1 MAEQTAQV
9 EQSGQVGQGA
19 RAKTCVIGVDVGT
32 TSIKTLAFDGQGH
45 ELARSGAQ
53 QQLIRD
59 EPGAATQDP
68 RAVYDAVTDALAA
81 TVRQVMTQGYTV
93 ARLGISAAMHSLL
106 PVGAD
111 DAPLGPALTWIDTRP
126 AGAAQALWDSP
137 QGQALYARTGTPI
150 HAMSPLVKL
159 IWLRQARPDL
169 FQRAARWVSLKE
181 WLWRGWLGAW
191 QVDASIASATGLY
204 NLRAGAWDAEA
215 LSVAGIDAGRLSQLV
230 PTTYVATGLREP
242 RLLDAGLTPQTP
254 FAIGASD
261 GVLANLGV
269 GAISREVM
277 ALTLGTSC
285 AVRAGGNQPLTDPQM
300 RSFCYV
306 LDSGRFI
313 LGGPSNSGGDVVDWL
328 YHQVLRRRPSQPAVQ
343 PRQTPAQNWDADDDG
358 FGELLTAASLAEC
371 GELLC
376 LPYIGGE
383 RAPLWDADARGVFFG
398 LSSAMQAEHLM
409 RAAVEGII
417 FNAFWIATGL
427 FETLGKPR
435 QILASGKLLET
446 EWIRQVTADVFG
458 LPVGYLGAVDASTLG
473 AVALADIA
481 CGARTWEDIA
491 QHPPQPVAIAQ
502 PRPEAHAAYQRK
514 YANYRRLCDTL
525 LTAFGSIGQIK
536 IGGNV

>member
-1 MAEQTAQV
+1 MV
-9 EQSGQVGQGA
+9 EQAQQAAQGDG
-19 RAKTCVIGVDVGT
+19 AKRCVIGVDVGT

-59 EPGAATQDP
+59 APGAAEQDP
-68 RAVYDAVTDALAA
+68 RAVYDAVTEALAA
-81 TVRQVMTQGYTV
+81 TVRQVIAQGYTV

-111 DAPLGPALTWIDTRP
+111 DQPLGPALTWLDTRP
-126 AGAAQALWDSP
+126 AAAAQALWNGP

-150 HAMSPLVKL
+150 HAMSPLAKL
-159 IWLRQARPDL
+159 IWLRQAQPDL

-181 WLWRGWLGAW
+181 WLWHGWLGAW

-204 NLRAGAWDAEA
+204 NLRAGDWDAEA
-215 LSVAGIDAGRLSQLV
+215 LTLAGIDAGRLSPLV
-230 PTTYVATGLREP
+230 PTTFVATGLREP
-242 RLLDAGLTPQTP
+242 RLLAAGLTLQTP

-285 AVRAGGNQPLTDPQM
+285 AVRVGGVQPLTDPQM

-306 LDSGRFI
+306 LGEGRFI

-328 YHQVLRRRPSQPAVQ
+328 YHQVLRRQPSQPAVQ
-343 PRQTPAQNWDADDDG
+343 PRQTPAQNWDAADDG
-358 FGELLTAASLAEC
+358 FGALLSAASQVEC

-383 RAPLWDADARGVFFG
+383 RAPLWDADARGVFYG
-398 LSSAMQAEHLM
+398 LSSATQAEHLM
-409 RAAVEGII
+409 RAAVEGVIL
-417 FNAFWIATGL
+417 NAYWIATGL

-435 QILASGKLLET
+435 QLLASGKLLET
-446 EWIRQVTADVFG
+446 EWIRQLTADVFG

-481 CGARTWEDIA
+481 CGARTWENIE
-491 QHPPQPVAIAQ
+491 QHPPQPVAVAQ
-502 PRPEAHAAYQRK
+502 PRADAHVVYQRK
-514 YANYRRLCDTL
+514 YASYRRLCDTL
-525 LTAFGSIGQIK
+525 LSAFGSVGQINPA
-536 IGGNV
+536 GDA